1 MQEAVL
7 TWQMSFHP
15 RGSPNL
21 LRFFKLLGV
30 PLVQTDASLSVS
42 RQGQVQ
48 WATRLGRG
56 FRLTNM

>member
-1 MQEAVL
+1 
-7 TWQMSFHP
+7 MSFHP